1 MPKSRVYLLGFITLL
16 IFPLPALAALWYFVG
31 KNPWEIMEFDQ
42 LLQPIQLIG
51 LSFGMTYA
59 VVCLYLFQ
67 LPVFE
72 NELDKQERLIAS
84 MNLKLIDKIFL
95 SFCAGFGEEILF
107 RAGVQHGLGI
117 WVTSILFVAI
127 HGYLNPKNW
136 RLSLYGLAL
145 LPFIVCLGYAY
156 NTFGLWFCIAAHFS
170 YDLMIFLSIQPEEN
184 EIKRSDFFN
193 S

>member
-31 KNPWEIMEFDQ
+31 INPWEILEFDQ
-42 LLQPIQLIG
+42 LFQPIQLIG

-59 VVCLYLFQ
+59 VMCMYLFQ

-84 MNLKLIDKIFL
+84 MNLKWFDKIFL

-136 RLSLYGLAL
+136 RLSLYGLSL

-156 NTFGLWFCIAAHFS
+156 NSFGLWFCIAAHFS
-170 YDLMIFLSIQPEEN
+170 YDLMIFLSIQPTDN
-184 EIKRSDFFN
+184 EFKRSNFFN